1 MTRLIDDFGRH
12 PVGSALHGAQDLA
25 LGEAEVDAQALGAP
39 KVNQLDDPIGHQHHV
54 APLDVPEVETDQTDH
69 VKLQA
74 DPVRLQSGH
83 VIPQAWSAQAIKWL
97 CHMSD
102 YKVTML
108 SHRLGQIRL

>member
-1 MTRLIDDFGRH
+1 MTRLIDDFRRH

-54 APLDVPEVETDQTDH
+54 APLDVPEVETDETDR

-83 VIPQAWSAQAIKWL
+83 VIPQAWSDQAIKWL
-97 CHMSD
+97 SQMSD
-102 YKVTML
+102 YKVAML
-108 SHRLGQIRL
+108 SYKLGQIRL